1 MFSEVLYPTK
11 ASLLTLS
18 SEGPYM
24 DIAKWNKS
32 YETGNKVV
40 DAQHQQLFRMVNAL
54 HAAILENRSKDLLMP
69 TLEKLAN
76 YTIEHFHSEE
86 ALMAEVNYPALAV
99 HKWKHEDLTHEVE
112 ELVGKYKSGQ
122 VVLTVTLSNFLANW
136 LQHHI
141 KEDDMDLVRYLQA
154 QAKSAAASSSG
165 S

>member
-1 MFSEVLYPTK
+1 
-11 ASLLTLS
+11 
-18 SEGPYM
+18 M

-40 DAQHQQLFRMVNAL
+40 DTQHQELFRMVNAL

-69 TLEKLAN
+69 TLETLAN
-76 YTIEHFHSEE
+76 YAIEHFRSEE
-86 ALMAEVNYPALAV
+86 ALMVEMNYPALAV
-99 HKWKHEDLTHEVE
+99 HKWKHEDLTREVK

-122 VVLTVTLSNFLANW
+122 VGLTVTLSNFLANW

-141 KEDDMDLVRYLQA
+141 KEDDMDLIRYCQA
-154 QAKSAAASSSG
+154 QAEGATASSSK